1 MAQPAFW
8 KYSALII
15 IFFFRTATARGKAEQ
30 ADIAAVH
37 AREDAQMAVSVA
49 KEFGGPSD
57 TGNLQPAKTAIGSSS
72 EPTVAKPTVANN
84 LLNVKNHNAAVAA
97 AAAVPASSPSSSSQL
112 PTAAS
117 AAASSSSKF

>member
-1 MAQPAFW
+1 
-8 KYSALII
+8 
-15 IFFFRTATARGKAEQ
+15 
-30 ADIAAVH
+30 
-37 AREDAQMAVSVA
+37 MAVSVA

-57 TGNLQPAKTAIGSSS
+57 TGNLQQAKTAIGSSS

-97 AAAVPASSPSSSSQL
+97 AAAVPASSPPSSQL

-117 AAASSSSKF
+117 AASSSKF